1 MTGLNYRIHES
12 VEAAGRDWDQ
22 LEARGVHTPYQRRAW
37 SGAYL
42 AHVGTAEGAKP
53 AIATIHDADGAPL
66 ALFPFCVTHAGPARI
81 LRFVGGKHANFS
93 MGLFAPDA
101 GRLLD
106 APALTGLF
114 KAVHAATG
122 AQTAI
127 LQNQPREWQGFANP
141 LAVLPC
147 HDSPEPAY
155 KFRFTDDVASMLEA
169 KLSPDARRKMKR
181 KERRLA
187 ELGTI
192 IIKRAETPAELQR
205 VLDAFFR
212 QKAERFAILGQPD
225 VFAEP
230 GVAAFIAEATHQ
242 GLEQGSPAIEMY
254 YTAAG
259 ERIVATYGAAI
270 SPERF
275 CGMFTS
281 FDSAEDVFRWSPGD
295 LMLHHLI
302 GLMSA
307 RGLKVFD
314 LGVGEAH
321 YKGGYCDEY
330 EPLFDTV
337 MPLSVAGR
345 ALSLAYGAAA
355 AAKHRIKAS
364 PRALSLVNRLRRGG

>member
-1 MTGLNYRIHES
+1 MTGLSYRIHDS
-12 VEAAGRDWDQ
+12 VEPVRDDWRK
-22 LEARGVHTPYQRRAW
+22 LEAEGAHTPYQRLAW
-37 SGAYL
+37 SEAYL
-42 AHVGTAEGAKP
+42 AHVGVAEGIKP
-53 AIATIHDADGAPL
+53 AIAVVHGPDGAAL
-66 ALFPFCVTHAGPARI
+66 ALFPFCVTHARPARI
-81 LRFVGGKHANFS
+81 VRFIGGKHANFN
-93 MGLFAPDA
+93 MGLFARDA

-106 APALTGLF
+106 PRALTALF
-114 KAVHAATG
+114 KALRAATG
-122 AQTAI
+122 AQVAI
-127 LQNQPREWQGFANP
+127 LENQPREWQGFANP

-147 HDSPEPAY
+147 RDSPDPAY
-155 KFRFTDDVASMLEA
+155 KFSFTGDLAGMLEA
-169 KLSPDARRKMKR
+169 KLSPDARRKLKR
-181 KERRLA
+181 KERKLG
-187 ELGTI
+187 ELGAVTFR
-192 IIKRAETPAELQR
+192 RAETQEDLRR
-205 VLDAFFR
+205 VLGAFFR

-230 GVAAFIAEATHQ
+230 GVAAFIREAASHGLQQ
-242 GLEQGSPAIEMY
+242 GNPAIEMY

-295 LMLHHLI
+295 LMLYHLI
-302 GLMSA
+302 GLMGA

-337 MPLSVAGR
+337 MPLSMAGH
-345 ALSLAYGAAA
+345 AVSLAYGAAA

-364 PRALSLVNRLRRGG
+364 PRALALVNRLRRGG

>member
-1 MTGLNYRIHES
+1 MTGLSYRIHDS
-12 VEAAGRDWDQ
+12 VEPARGDWHR
-22 LEARGVHTPYQRRAW
+22 LEAEGAHTPYQRLGW
-37 SGAYL
+37 SEAYL
-42 AHVGTAEGAKP
+42 AHVGVAEGIKP
-53 AIATIHDADGAPL
+53 AIAVIHGADGAVL
-66 ALFPFCVTHAGPARI
+66 ALFPFCVTHARPARI
-81 LRFVGGKHANFS
+81 VRFVGGKHANFN
-93 MGLFAPDA
+93 MGLFARDA

-106 APALTGLF
+106 APALAGLF
-114 KAVHAATG
+114 KALHAATG

-127 LQNQPREWQGFANP
+127 LENQPRQWQGFANP

-147 HDSPEPAY
+147 RDSPEPAY
-155 KFRFTDDVASMLEA
+155 KFSFTNDVAAMLEA
-169 KLSPDARRKMKR
+169 KLSPDARRKLKR
-181 KERRLA
+181 KERKLG
-187 ELGTI
+187 ELGAVSFR
-192 IIKRAETPAELQR
+192 RAETQEELRR

-212 QKAERFAILGQPD
+212 QKAERFAALGQPD

-230 GVAAFIAEATHQ
+230 GVAAFITAASSV
-242 GLEQGSPAIEMY
+242 GLEQGNPAIEMY

-281 FDSAEDVFRWSPGD
+281 FDSSEDVFRWSPGD
-295 LMLHHLI
+295 LMLYHLI
-302 GLMSA
+302 GMMSA

-330 EPLFDTV
+330 EALFDTV
-337 MPLSVAGR
+337 MPLSMTGH

-364 PRALSLVNRLRRGG
+364 PRALALVNRLRRGG